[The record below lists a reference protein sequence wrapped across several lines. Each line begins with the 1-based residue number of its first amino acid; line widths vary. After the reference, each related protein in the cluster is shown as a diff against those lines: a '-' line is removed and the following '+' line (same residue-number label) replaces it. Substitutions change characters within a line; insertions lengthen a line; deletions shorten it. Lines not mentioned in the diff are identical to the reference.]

1 MAMKLSQSLKQTQQ
15 LMMTPQLQQAIKLL
29 TLTHLEMTNVISQ
42 EMVENPMLEEM
53 DGGEPAENK
62 GESDYR
68 EEKLVMQNAE
78 AKTENFDAPSVVGKD
93 DFDWSTYI
101 ESYNNTTYTPPS
113 MSSTDLDDLPN
124 YENIISKGKNLPEH
138 LEWQLRMEDLSQE
151 EWELT
156 QNIIHNINDDGYLSI
171 PFEEILAQSKLERE
185 HAFEILYKVQSLD
198 PVGCGSENLKDCLL
212 AQARILDIR
221 FPFLEI
227 LINHHLKDLECKD
240 YEKISKETGVNVSK
254 IKDTE
259 IIIQQLHPKPG
270 RLITCEETFYVVPDI
285 YVVQS
290 GKEFVVRVNDEGVPN
305 LKISRYYQNLY
316 KEYQKQGDKVAKD
329 YVEDK
334 LRAAMW
340 LIKSIHNRQ
349 RTILKVAEA
358 IVSKQQEFFKK
369 GVNFLKPMIL
379 RDIANEI
386 GMHESTV
393 SRVTTNKYMHTPTGL
408 YELKYFFNSGI
419 GGKNGGVDISSEVL
433 KLKLKQLIDNENAN
447 RPLSD
452 QKIAELLSRE
462 DVAVARRTVAKY
474 REMMG
479 ILGSSK
485 RKKRK
490 NADKN

>member
-1 MAMKLSQSLKQTQQ
+1 M
-15 LMMTPQLQQAIKLL
+15 
-29 TLTHLEMTNVISQ
+29 
-42 EMVENPMLEEM
+42 
-53 DGGEPAENK
+53 
-62 GESDYR
+62 
-68 EEKLVMQNAE
+68 
-78 AKTENFDAPSVVGKD
+78 
-93 DFDWSTYI
+93 
-101 ESYNNTTYTPPS
+101 
-113 MSSTDLDDLPN
+113 
-124 YENIISKGKNLPEH
+124 
-138 LEWQLRMEDLSQE
+138 
-151 EWELT
+151 
-156 QNIIHNINDDGYLSI
+156 
-171 PFEEILAQSKLERE
+171 
-185 HAFEILYKVQSLD
+185 
-198 PVGCGSENLKDCLL
+198 
-212 AQARILDIR
+212 
-221 FPFLEI
+221 
-227 LINHHLKDLECKD
+227 
-240 YEKISKETGVNVSK
+240 
-254 IKDTE
+254 
-259 IIIQQLHPKPG
+259 
-270 RLITCEETFYVVPDI
+270 
-285 YVVQS
+285 
-290 GKEFVVRVNDEGVPN
+290 VRVNDEGVPN